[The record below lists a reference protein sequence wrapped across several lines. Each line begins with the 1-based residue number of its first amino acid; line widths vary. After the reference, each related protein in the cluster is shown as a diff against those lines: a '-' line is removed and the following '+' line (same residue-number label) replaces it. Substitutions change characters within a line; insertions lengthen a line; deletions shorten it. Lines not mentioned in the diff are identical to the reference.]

1 MRIILAIFFSLCVL
15 GLRTAAGEENQPL
28 ADPSGVQKI
37 ELLLRGEADHAPAL
51 RSAMFQYL
59 REIDEIDKR
68 SAEAK
73 AEARE
78 KLLSALGKLP
88 ADPAAKGASTPG
100 LIGTAIVNGEPS
112 GIAFHYEHGKLFP
125 RELIWERFHRAS
137 GGPDP
142 QSSVSITLLGH
153 VEVPREMTVK
163 VSQAAGGVNGDHGTL
178 FIGDRQLGQ
187 VGDDTAKA
195 EVYVL
200 TLPAGVHPVRWV
212 LTGGTFQNN
221 LLKFEDPN
229 SGELLRVFYDD
240 SQRRLSGAAN
250 AREGV
255 EAAADPTEWLKAM
268 GPAHWRWVPLGKP

>member
-1 MRIILAIFFSLCVL
+1 MRIALAILVSQCVL
-15 GLRTAAGEENQPL
+15 GLRSAAGEENQPL
-28 ADPSGVQKI
+28 GEQSGVQKI

-59 REIDEIDKR
+59 QEIDEIDKR
-68 SAEAK
+68 AAEAK
-73 AEARE
+73 AQARE
-78 KLLSALGKLP
+78 KLLRAFGKLP
-88 ADPAAKGASTPG
+88 ADAAPKAEITPG
-100 LIGTAIVNGEPS
+100 LIGAATVNGEPS
-112 GIAFHYEHGKLFP
+112 GIAFYYEHGKLFP
-125 RELIWERFHRAS
+125 RELIWERFHGKS
-137 GGPDP
+137 GPDP
-142 QSSVSITLLGH
+142 QTSVTITLLGQ

-240 SQRRLSGAAN
+240 AQRRLSGAAD

-255 EAAADPTEWLKAM
+255 EAAADPTEWLKVM
-268 GPAHWRWVPLGKP
+268 GPAHWRWVPLGKQ

>member
-1 MRIILAIFFSLCVL
+1 
-15 GLRTAAGEENQPL
+15 
-28 ADPSGVQKI
+28 
-37 ELLLRGEADHAPAL
+37 
-51 RSAMFQYL
+51 
-59 REIDEIDKR
+59 
-68 SAEAK
+68 
-73 AEARE
+73 
-78 KLLSALGKLP
+78 
-88 ADPAAKGASTPG
+88 
-100 LIGTAIVNGEPS
+100 
-112 GIAFHYEHGKLFP
+112 
-125 RELIWERFHRAS
+125 
-137 GGPDP
+137 
-142 QSSVSITLLGH
+142 VSITLLGQ

-195 EVYVL
+195 EVYIL

-240 SQRRLSGAAN
+240 AQRRLSGAAD

-255 EAAADPTEWLKAM
+255 EAAADPAEWLKAM
-268 GPAHWRWVPLGKP
+268 GPAHWRWVPLGKS